1 MELVKK
7 LFMITSLVLS
17 LSVIADGGD
26 SGGGPKSLALNKKSK
41 DFKISDIK
49 LKKIKIDGKKIKIP
63 HIHVSFKS
71 FELVTRHEGG
81 GDNKGVVRTMEYV
94 PRVAKLPVDPAEI
107 PAELMDKLKNRKW
120 FHFFKKSYFR
130 KAARELYNVEVCE
143 KPEKPKKKVRV
154 RRIGKHR
161 RRF

>member
-7 LFMITSLVLS
+7 LIMITSLLLS
-17 LSVIADGGD
+17 LTAFAGGGD
-26 SGGGPKSLALNKKSK
+26 SGGGPKSLSLNKKSK
-41 DFKISDIK
+41 GFRITDIK
-49 LKKIKIDGKKIKIP
+49 LKTIKVDGKKIKLP
-63 HIHVSFKS
+63 HVYVYFRSYEMI
-71 FELVTRHEGG
+71 TRHESSNDKEVIREMG
-81 GDNKGVVRTMEYV
+81 YV
-94 PRVAKLPVDPAEI
+94 PRTAKLPVDPKEI

-120 FHFFKKSYFR
+120 FHFFKKSYFK